1 MASVPLTL
9 VESAGGRSLAERPD
23 DELMLLAASGQTTAF
38 GALVSRHAARLRGF
52 CAKLVGNTA
61 LGEELAQETWLA
73 IWNARNRYSADGKFT
88 VFLYVAARNR
98 CRNLSRDQKRRA
110 GTADPVAAETVADT
124 SADQM
129 DALLVEERR
138 RRVIGALAKIPEKY
152 RDALVLRY
160 SEGLDYPDIARI
172 VGRSEAGVRS
182 RVHLGLQHLKKRLE
196 RSGDVAA

>member
-1 MASVPLTL
+1 MGSVPLTL
-9 VESAGGRSLAERPD
+9 VEAAGGRSLAERPD
-23 DELMLLAASGQTTAF
+23 DELMLLASSGQTAAF
-38 GALVSRHAARLRGF
+38 GALVSRHAVRLSGF
-52 CAKLVGNTA
+52 CTKLVGNTA
-61 LGEELAQETWLA
+61 LGEELAQDTWLA

-98 CRNLSRDQKRRA
+98 CHNLSRDQKRRA
-110 GTADPVAAETVADT
+110 HTADPVAVEAVADT

-129 DALLVEERR
+129 DALLVQERR
-138 RRVIGALAKIPEKY
+138 RRVTAALAKIPEKY

-196 RSGDVAA
+196 KGGDAA